1 MQTTALISG
10 HQLLEA
16 FDEMSIKL
24 NGLNNWALSQA
35 FDELNHTYTMM
46 LEYIRRG
53 QNDPM
58 NNKLYTQVIQQ
69 AHALNDRITRQ
80 ERLNNPKYEPYK
92 NKLQNLN
99 PSVTLTNM
107 FIALESYWEQKKRG
121 FISDSQRDD
130 QGRQHD
136 TNLCNLFTL
145 IWTSGAWSKSEAE
158 QASELIYSDKIDP
171 TDKALVISA
180 VTLSVIEY
188 FDERKLMLLFD
199 AYLSSNDIVC
209 QRALVGLLL
218 SLIRHNDRLG
228 DYSEVCSRLSLYCEN
243 PEFINNAYDIFS
255 QLQNSLDTDKVNER
269 MRNEIIPNILKSHNF
284 RRTPIGF
291 EEIDDML
298 MGKDEKLSFEEK
310 KKRDEN
316 EDRLREQLTEMAQLQ
331 MDGADVYL
339 NTFSHLKNTPFF
351 SDIAHWF
358 TPFSMDH
365 PSVAH
370 SKLATNSQL
379 PKVLSL
385 FLQAPVLCDSDK
397 YSFCFIL
404 DTLPDNSQELMAK
417 QLGMN
422 IDQDDMNQLMEG
434 GKAQKTKPSD
444 ISRAY
449 IQDLFRF
456 FNVFSGYTCPWNP
469 FKTIKSFSPIR
480 FSVLSELTHHSE
492 ALQKLGD
499 LMMKK
504 EQYEE
509 ARDIY
514 LYLDPKEREDDID
527 LIQRLAFCC
536 HKLMDTRSTEYY
548 EMANRLRPNSVWT
561 LTHYAQMAFALGDF
575 DKAAQCYNN
584 LLDIDPENVKY
595 ITRKARCHICLEE
608 YDEALPLLF
617 KAAYIDEANL
627 YTLRSIAWC
636 LIMQG
641 DYAKAEE
648 YLRKIGDEQHNYNDL
663 LNLGHCLYAQGLI
676 QEAFTA
682 YRRGHELSQQNENGH
697 NDFVTDF
704 KRDYKTLRLQGKGN
718 HTSMTLM
725 LDAICDVPPVS

>member
-1 MQTTALISG
+1 
-10 HQLLEA
+10 
-16 FDEMSIKL
+16 MSIKL

-69 AHALNDRITRQ
+69 THALNDRIMRQ
-80 ERLNNPKYEPYK
+80 ERLNNPKYELYK
-92 NKLQNLN
+92 NKQQSLN
-99 PSVTLTNM
+99 ATVTLSNM
-107 FIALESYWEQKKRG
+107 LIALESYWEQKKRG

-130 QGRQHD
+130 AGRQHD
-136 TNLCNLFTL
+136 NNLSNLFTL
-145 IWTSGAWSKSEAE
+145 IWTSAAWNKSEAE
-158 QASELIYSDKIDP
+158 QASEIIYSDKIDP

-180 VTLSVIEY
+180 VTLSIIEY

-199 AYLSSNDIVC
+199 AYLSSNDIVT

-218 SLIRHNDRLG
+218 SLIRHNDRLR

-243 PEFINNAYDIFS
+243 PEFINNTYDILA

-365 PSVAH
+365 PAVAH
-370 SKLATNSQL
+370 SKLATNNQL

-422 IDQDDMNQLMEG
+422 IDQDDLNQMEETN
-434 GKAQKTKPSD
+434 KSSKTKPAD

-449 IQDLFRF
+449 IHDLFRF
-456 FNVFSGYTCPWNP
+456 FNVFQGYSCPWNP
-469 FKTIKSFSPIR
+469 FKVIKSFSPLR
-480 FSVLSELTHHSE
+480 FSVFTELLSQTSQ
-492 ALQKLGD
+492 LQTLGD

-514 LYLDPKEREDDID
+514 LHLDPKEREEDID

-536 HKLMDTRSTEYY
+536 HKLMDSRSTEYY
-548 EMANRLRPNSVWT
+548 EMANQLRPNSVWT

-575 DKAAQCYNN
+575 DKAAQCYDN

-617 KAAYIDEANL
+617 KAAYLDELNL
-627 YTLRSIAWC
+627 NTLRSIAWC

-641 DYAKAEE
+641 DYAKATE
-648 YLRKIGDEQHNYNDL
+648 YLNKIGDEQRNYNDL
-663 LNLGHCLYAQGLI
+663 MNLGHCLYAQGQI

-697 NDFVTDF
+697 NDFITDF
-704 KRDYKTLRLQGKGN
+704 KRDYKTLKLQDKGN
-718 HTSMTLM
+718 HTSMSLM
-725 LDAICDVPPVS
+725 LDAICDVPPLG

>member
-1 MQTTALISG
+1 
-10 HQLLEA
+10 
-16 FDEMSIKL
+16 MSIKL

-69 AHALNDRITRQ
+69 THALNDRIMRQ
-80 ERLNNPKYEPYK
+80 ERLNNPKYELYK
-92 NKLQNLN
+92 NKQQSLN
-99 PSVTLTNM
+99 ATVTLSNM
-107 FIALESYWEQKKRG
+107 LIALESYWEQKKRG

-130 QGRQHD
+130 AGRQHD
-136 TNLCNLFTL
+136 NNLSNLFTL
-145 IWTSGAWSKSEAE
+145 IWTSAAWNKSEAE
-158 QASELIYSDKIDP
+158 QASEIIYSDKIDP

-180 VTLSVIEY
+180 VTLSIIEY

-199 AYLSSNDIVC
+199 AYLSSNDIVT

-218 SLIRHNDRLG
+218 SLIRHNDRLR

-243 PEFINNAYDIFS
+243 PEFINNTYDILA

-365 PSVAH
+365 PAVAH
-370 SKLATNSQL
+370 SKLATNNQL

-422 IDQDDMNQLMEG
+422 IDQDDLNQMEETN
-434 GKAQKTKPSD
+434 KSSKTKPAD

-449 IQDLFRF
+449 IHDLFRF

-469 FKTIKSFSPIR
+469 FKTIKSFSPLR
-480 FSVLSELTHHSE
+480 FSVFTELLSQTSQ
-492 ALQKLGD
+492 LQTLGD

-514 LYLDPKEREDDID
+514 LHLDPKEREEDID

-536 HKLMDTRSTEYY
+536 HKLMDSRSTEYY
-548 EMANRLRPNSVWT
+548 EMANQLRPNSVWT

-575 DKAAQCYNN
+575 DKAAQCYDN

-608 YDEALPLLF
+608 YDEALPFLF
-617 KAAYIDEANL
+617 KAAYLDELNL
-627 YTLRSIAWC
+627 NTLRSIAWC

-641 DYAKAEE
+641 DYAKATE
-648 YLRKIGDEQHNYNDL
+648 YLNKIGDEQRNYNDL
-663 LNLGHCLYAQGLI
+663 MNLGHCLYAQGQI

-697 NDFVTDF
+697 NDFITDF
-704 KRDYKTLRLQGKGN
+704 KRDYKTLKLQDKGN
-718 HTSMTLM
+718 HTSMSLM
-725 LDAICDVPPVS
+725 LDAICDVPPLG